1 MAYASLSYFLCL
13 ASLSMLAIGTSQVL
27 CRPLDEQNM
36 DAFTKNE
43 EWMAQHGRIYKDMD
57 KKERRYA

>member
-13 ASLSMLAIGTSQVL
+13 ASLSMLAIGTSKVL

-36 DAFTKNE
+36 LTKNE

>member
-1 MAYASLSYFLCL
+1 
-13 ASLSMLAIGTSQVL
+13 MLAIGTSKVL

-36 DAFTKNE
+36 LTKNE